1 MEIPEELLCLFSA
14 EIESD
19 NETYRIEI
27 PTREVTDGDL
37 RPGEVY
43 RVGLLASG
51 STSPSQETSKEES
64 ERRDQG
70 PPIAEGDRRTVDIED
85 IGKQGDGIARVERGY
100 VIIVPETEI
109 GDRVTI
115 EVKNVQETLAFG
127 EVIEHVEPTL
137 HE

>member
-1 MEIPEELLCLFSA
+1 MEISENLLCLFSA
-14 EIESD
+14 EVDSRD
-19 NETYRIEI
+19 DSYRIEV
-27 PTREVTDGDL
+27 PAHELTVGDVEA
-37 RPGEVY
+37 GNVY
-43 RVGLLASG
+43 RVALLESG
-51 STSPSQETSKEES
+51 ESSPRETAEQSAK
-64 ERRDQG
+64 RDEQG
-70 PPIAEGDRRTVDIED
+70 PPITEGDRRTVDIED

-115 EVKNVQETLAFG
+115 EIRNVQENLAFG

>member
-1 MEIPEELLCLFSA
+1 MEIPDELFCLFSA
-14 EIESD
+14 EVEANGDS
-19 NETYRIEI
+19 YRIEI

-43 RVGLLASG
+43 RVALLASD
-51 STSPSQETSKEES
+51 STSPLEESSKENP

-70 PPIAEGDRRTVDIED
+70 PPIAEGDRRTVDIKD

-115 EVKNVQETLAFG
+115 EIKNVQETLAFG
-127 EVIEHVEPTL
+127 EVIEHVEPTH